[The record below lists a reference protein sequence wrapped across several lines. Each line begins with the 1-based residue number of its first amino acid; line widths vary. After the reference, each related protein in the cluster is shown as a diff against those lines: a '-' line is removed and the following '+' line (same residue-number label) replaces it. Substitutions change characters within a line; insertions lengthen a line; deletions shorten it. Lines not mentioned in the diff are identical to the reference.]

1 MNITDVVEVKTNP
14 NMPRL
19 SPGDTVR
26 VRQKVV
32 EGNKTRIQVFQGVV
46 IRIHNAGVGTNFT
59 VRRVSS
65 GIGVERTYPVNS
77 PMVDGVEIVRH
88 GKVRRAKLYY
98 LRGLSA
104 KASRIKERKVEKSE
118 DKSALVENEAPA
130 VVQAPEESEVAA
142 KVEDTQAENTAAEA
156 VEEKTEN
163 AEETVEVKAEAAEES
178 AAETEVSAEE
188 NSAEESGT
196 EESKQ

>member
-14 NMPRL
+14 NIPRL

-32 EGNKTRIQVFQGVV
+32 EGNKTRIQFFQGVV

-178 AAETEVSAEE
+178 AAETEVPAEE

>member
-14 NMPRL
+14 NIPRL

-178 AAETEVSAEE
+178 AAETEVPAEE

>member
-14 NMPRL
+14 NIPRL